1 MPMVGWV
8 ELIVLVALLAFIGII
23 YLVYWEKKRKI
34 AVGLFFLIAGSVIF
48 LYLGIYYFTF
58 LLYNWIV
65 KGQTPPLDLPN
76 TLMLALGSTLN
87 ASAIGFATYGLVS
100 AYRAL
105 RTYLKS

>member
-1 MPMVGWV
+1 MVVGWV

-48 LYLGIYYFTF
+48 LCLGISYFVF
-58 LLYNWIV
+58 LWDGWVV

-76 TLMLALGSTLN
+76 TLTLALFSTLN
-87 ASAIGFATYGLVS
+87 ASTIGFAIYGLVS

>member
-34 AVGLFFLIAGSVIF
+34 VVGLFFLIAGSVIF
-48 LYLGIYYFTF
+48 LYLGTSFFASWILKGPPPIY
-58 LLYNWIV
+58 
-65 KGQTPPLDLPN
+65 PPN
-76 TLMLALGSTLN
+76 TPVLVLVSTLN
-87 ASAIGFATYGLVS
+87 ASAIGVAVYGLVS

-105 RTYLKS
+105 RTYFKS